1 MATAKTNPRLEGKTL
16 PAGVVVPFG
25 ASAQTASSLSSDHSA
40 DSQQEPLRN
49 TLQALLAFWALH
61 RQLSRRKTLET
72 HRAGDEGAVGEA
84 ELEDGTQFTL
94 DEVLQLVADR
104 AVAITGADGLAIAL
118 ADNNEIVLRTAA
130 GTVRPDLGARIDRAS
145 AFSGACFR
153 TAQIASCEDTETDA
167 RVNRQAC
174 RRLGTRSMVAVP
186 LCAQRHGIGLLQAFS
201 AQPFGFNDR
210 DVRNLSRL
218 AELVMQAFTPEDEEH
233 LRKIAE
239 VVATKLEEAPGEPE
253 AVPVAEPE
261 MAAGEP
267 ESVIGGAGMLVLLV
281 CIVMVTA
288 LAGRVW
294 WKLKPSQLARK
305 MVRTE
310 GMAPKPMGTT
320 MDAPPAPSAGTAAN
334 LASMNPGAAHTQ
346 SNAFNSRPKLQELLK
361 LPMVTE
367 IQHSSSA
374 DSSTVILNLEDQ
386 VPYEAHRLANPD
398 RIYFDLP
405 HTQLASNLAGKS
417 VEVGDAVLKRI
428 RAAQPVPGTTRI
440 VLETKA
446 NTDFSASSES
456 NPSRLV
462 VELRKA
468 GASSKGAR

>member
-25 ASAQTASSLSSDHSA
+25 APSQTAPSLSSDHSA
-40 DSQQEPLRN
+40 DSQQEALRN
-49 TLQALLAFWALH
+49 RLQALLAFWALY
-61 RQLSRRKTLET
+61 RQLSRRRTVET
-72 HRAGDEGAVGEA
+72 HRAGDEGAVCEA
-84 ELEDGTQFTL
+84 ELEEGTQFTV

-186 LCAQRHGIGLLQAFS
+186 LCAQRRGIGLLQAFS
-201 AQPFGFNDR
+201 AQPFGFNDS

-218 AELVMQAFTPEDEEH
+218 AELVMRAFTPEDEEH
-233 LRKIAE
+233 LRKLAE
-239 VVATKLEEAPGEPE
+239 VAAAKLEDAPGEPE
-253 AVPVAEPE
+253 LVPVAEPE

-267 ESVIGGAGMLVLLV
+267 GSVIGGAGMLVLLV
-281 CIVMVTA
+281 CIVIVSA
-288 LAGRVW
+288 LAARVW
-294 WKLKPSQLARK
+294 WKPKPQPARQ

-310 GMAPKPMGTT
+310 EMAPKPTGSRK
-320 MDAPPAPSAGTAAN
+320 DAPPAPSAGTAAN
-334 LASMNPGAAHTQ
+334 LASMSPGAAQTQ
-346 SNAFNSRPKLQELLK
+346 NHASNSDPKLQELLK

-374 DSSTVILNLEDQ
+374 DSSTVIFNLEDQ
-386 VPYEAHRLANPD
+386 VPYKAHRLANPD

-417 VEVGDAVLKRI
+417 VEVEDAVLKRI

-446 NTDFSASSES
+446 NTDFSASAES

>member
-1 MATAKTNPRLEGKTL
+1 MATAKTNPRLEGETL
-16 PAGVVVPFG
+16 RAGVVVPFG
-25 ASAQTASSLSSDHSA
+25 APAQTASSVSSDHSA
-40 DSQQEPLRN
+40 DSQQEPLRDR
-49 TLQALLAFWALH
+49 LQALLAFWALH
-61 RQLSRRKTLET
+61 RQLSRRKKLET
-72 HRAGDEGAVGEA
+72 HRAGDGGAVGEA
-84 ELEDGTQFTL
+84 ELEEETQFSL

-118 ADNNEIVLRTAA
+118 ADNDEIVLRTAA

-153 TAQIASCEDTETDA
+153 TAQITSCEDTETDA
-167 RVNRQAC
+167 RVNLQAC

-186 LCAQRHGIGLLQAFS
+186 LCAQRRGIGLLQAFS
-201 AQPFGFNDR
+201 ARPFGFNDS

-218 AELVMQAFTPEDEEH
+218 AELVMRAFTPEDEEH
-233 LRKIAE
+233 LSKIAE
-239 VVATKLEEAPGEPE
+239 VAATKLDEAPGEPE
-253 AVPVAEPE
+253 AVPLAEPE

-281 CIVMVTA
+281 CIVLVSA
-288 LAGRVW
+288 LAGRVL
-294 WKLKPSQLARK
+294 WKLNPSLARR
-305 MVRTE
+305 MLRTE
-310 GMAPKPMGTT
+310 VMARKPMGTT
-320 MDAPPAPSAGTAAN
+320 KGAPPAPSAGTAAN
-334 LASMNPGAAHTQ
+334 LDSMNPGAVHTQ
-346 SNAFNSRPKLQELLK
+346 SNASNSRPKLQQLLK

-374 DSSTVILNLEDQ
+374 DSSTVVFNLEDQ
-386 VPYEAHRLANPD
+386 VPYAAHRLANPD

-468 GASSKGAR
+468 EASSKGAR

>member
-16 PAGVVVPFG
+16 PARVVVPFG
-25 ASAQTASSLSSDHSA
+25 APAQTASSLSSDHSA

-61 RQLSRRKTLET
+61 RQLSRRRTLET
-72 HRAGDEGAVGEA
+72 HRAGDEGAVREA
-84 ELEDGTQFTL
+84 ELEEGTQFTL

-153 TAQIASCEDTETDA
+153 TAQIASCEDTERDA

-186 LCAQRHGIGLLQAFS
+186 LCAQRRGIGLLQAFS
-201 AQPFGFNDR
+201 AQPFGFNDS

-218 AELVMQAFTPEDEEH
+218 AELVMRAFTPEDEEH
-233 LRKIAE
+233 FRKIAE
-239 VVATKLEEAPGEPE
+239 VAATKLEEAPGEPE

-267 ESVIGGAGMLVLLV
+267 ESVIGGAGVLVLLV
-281 CIVMVTA
+281 CIVIVSA

-294 WKLKPSQLARK
+294 WKPKPSQLARK
-305 MVRTE
+305 AVPAE
-310 GMAPKPMGTT
+310 KMAPKPMGTT
-320 MDAPPAPSAGTAAN
+320 KDAPAASSAEIAAS
-334 LASMNPGAAHTQ
+334 LANMNPGATPTESHA
-346 SNAFNSRPKLQELLK
+346 NNSRPNLRELLK
-361 LPMVTE
+361 FPMVTG
-367 IQHSSSA
+367 IQHWSSA
-374 DSSTVILNLEDQ
+374 GSSTLVFNLENQ
-386 VPYEAHRLANPD
+386 VQYEAHRLANPD
-398 RIYFDLP
+398 RIYFDL
-405 HTQLASNLAGKS
+405 HDTQLASNLAGKS
-417 VEVGDAVLKRI
+417 IEVGNAVLKRI
-428 RAAQPVPGTTRI
+428 RAAQPVTGTTRI

-446 NTDFSASSES
+446 NTDFSVSFEP
-456 NPSRLV
+456 NPYRLV
-462 VELRKA
+462 VEVRKV
-468 GASSKGAR
+468 GRASRVR